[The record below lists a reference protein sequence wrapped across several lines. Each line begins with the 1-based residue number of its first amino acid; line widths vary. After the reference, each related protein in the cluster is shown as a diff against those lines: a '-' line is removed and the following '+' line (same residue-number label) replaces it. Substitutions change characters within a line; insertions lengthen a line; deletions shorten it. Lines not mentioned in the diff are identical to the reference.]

1 MFKNYLKIAFRN
13 LLRNKLFSTLNI
25 MGLVIGMVA
34 CLLILQYVQL
44 ETSYDSFHNNV
55 EQMYRVRCDD
65 YQNGQLAAENAKNYM
80 SVGKLMTQDYS
91 EVLNSMVIFQKRQ
104 AMLAYIKGNKRF
116 KDKDLYFVADN
127 FFEFFSFNLI
137 QGNPQ
142 EALKAPKCVVLTEK
156 MAKKY
161 FGNENPMG
169 KTLELNGQENFRV
182 TGVVQNPPV
191 NSHLQ
196 FNFLLSI
203 HDVLKEY
210 KEKKREWTW
219 TNFHVYVRLKSGTQP
234 EKVEAKL
241 PAIAQKHIKH
251 ANTVKM
257 HLQPLQDIHLNG
269 YSSELSPAGDAQA
282 IYLLLVIAL
291 FILVIAWINYVNL
304 ATARATDRAREVGI
318 RKVVGAYR
326 RQLIV
331 QFMGEAFLI
340 NLLAG
345 AFTVLFSDLLL
356 PVFERFTGKEL
367 SFSLWQQPA
376 FWIIFGGMF
385 VLGVLFSGLYPA
397 FVLSGFKPVT
407 VLKGKI
413 IRSRQGVVLR
423 KGLTLFQFT
432 ASIIL
437 IGGTILV
444 YKQLNFMRNQDL
456 GLNISQTLIIEAPRN
471 EDSTLQVRYNSFRQK
486 VKQLA
491 QVKSFVSSSSI
502 PSEGFSAGVTGVK
515 LKGQRGD
522 GFLQS
527 VTWIDEQYIPAYEMK
542 ILAGRNFAANANA
555 ENAKQV
561 IINEASAKKFGY
573 SPKDILGKKVTGYGL
588 NGVRAFTIIGVVRD
602 FNQLSLKKATGPAV
616 MHYNK
621 NPMDYYSVK
630 VSAANVQQTIAAIK
644 KGYLESFPKN
654 TFEYYFLDSA
664 FDAQYKADE
673 RFGEMFALFSGL
685 AILVAC
691 LGLFGLASFTLL
703 QRTKEMGIRKVLGAS
718 IDSLMILLLKD
729 FLKPIVLA
737 GLLALPLLYWGGTEW
752 LKNYAY
758 RLSVGWWLFI
768 LPLLVVVFIAL
779 LTVGFQTLKATR
791 NNPVDSL
798 RYE

>member
-13 LLRNKLFSTLNI
+13 LLRNKLFSALNI
-25 MGLVIGMVA
+25 LGLVIGMVA

-44 ETSYDSFHNNV
+44 ETSYDAFHKDVENV
-55 EQMYRVRCDD
+55 YRVRCND
-65 YQNGQLAAENAKNYM
+65 YQNDRLVAENAKNYM
-80 SVGKLMTQDYS
+80 SVGKIMAQDYP
-91 EVLNSMVIFQKRQ
+91 EVRNSVVIFQRRQ
-104 AMLAYIKGNKRF
+104 AMLAYQKGNKRF

-127 FFEFFSFNLI
+127 FFDFFSFNLL
-137 QGNPQ
+137 QGNPKKV
-142 EALKAPKCVVLTEK
+142 LKAPKSVVLTEK
-156 MAKKY
+156 MAEKY
-161 FGNENPMG
+161 FGNENPIG
-169 KTLELNGQENFRV
+169 KTLELNGKESFTV

-210 KEKKREWTW
+210 KEKDREWTW
-219 TNFHVYVRLKSGTQP
+219 TNFHVYVTLKPGMKP

-241 PAIAQKHIKH
+241 PALVQKNIKH

-257 HLQPLQDIHLNG
+257 RLQPLQDIHLNG
-269 YSSELSPAGDAQA
+269 YKSELSPSGDAQS
-282 IYLLLVIAL
+282 IYLLLTIAL

-326 RQLIV
+326 QQLIV
-331 QFMGEAFLI
+331 QFLGEAFLI

-345 AFTVLFSDLLL
+345 ALTILFSDLLM
-356 PVFERFTGKEL
+356 PVFERFTGKDL
-367 SFSLWQQPA
+367 PFNLWQQPS
-376 FWIIFGGMF
+376 FWFIFGGMF

-413 IRSRQGVVLR
+413 IRSRQGIVLR
-423 KGLTLFQFT
+423 KGLTLFQFM

-437 IGGTILV
+437 IGGTLFV
-444 YKQLNFMRNQDL
+444 YQQLSFMRNKDL
-456 GLNISQTLIIEAPRN
+456 GLNISQTLIVEAPRN
-471 EDSTLQVRYNSFRQK
+471 GDSTLQVRYNSFKQK
-486 VKQLA
+486 VQQLA
-491 QVKSFVSSSSI
+491 QVKSFVGSSSI

-522 GFLQS
+522 GSLQS
-527 VTWIDEQYIPAYEMK
+527 VTWIDEKYIPAYEMK
-542 ILAGRNFAANANA
+542 IIAGRNFAANATA
-555 ENAKQV
+555 ENEKNV
-561 IINEASAKKFGY
+561 IINESSAKLFGY
-573 SPKDILGKKVTGYGL
+573 RPQDILGKQVTGYGL
-588 NGVRAFTIIGVVRD
+588 NGIKAFTIVGVVKD
-602 FNQLSLKKATGPAV
+602 FNQLSLKKSTGAAV

-621 NPMDYYSVK
+621 DAMDYYSIK
-630 VSAANVQQTIAAIK
+630 VSVANMQQTIATIK
-644 KGYLESFPKN
+644 KEYLEMFPKN
-654 TFEYYFLDSA
+654 TFEYYFLDAA

-758 RLSVGWWLFI
+758 RMPVSWWLFV
-768 LPLLVVVFIAL
+768 LPLLMVVLVAL

-791 NNPVDSL
+791 HNPVEAL

>member
-1 MFKNYLKIAFRN
+1 
-13 LLRNKLFSTLNI
+13 
-25 MGLVIGMVA
+25 
-34 CLLILQYVQL
+34 
-44 ETSYDSFHNNV
+44 
-55 EQMYRVRCDD
+55 
-65 YQNGQLAAENAKNYM
+65 
-80 SVGKLMTQDYS
+80 
-91 EVLNSMVIFQKRQ
+91 
-104 AMLAYIKGNKRF
+104 
-116 KDKDLYFVADN
+116 
-127 FFEFFSFNLI
+127 
-137 QGNPQ
+137 
-142 EALKAPKCVVLTEK
+142 
-156 MAKKY
+156 
-161 FGNENPMG
+161 
-169 KTLELNGQENFRV
+169 
-182 TGVVQNPPV
+182 
-191 NSHLQ
+191 
-196 FNFLLSI
+196 
-203 HDVLKEY
+203 
-210 KEKKREWTW
+210 
-219 TNFHVYVRLKSGTQP
+219 
-234 EKVEAKL
+234 
-241 PAIAQKHIKH
+241 
-251 ANTVKM
+251 
-257 HLQPLQDIHLNG
+257 
-269 YSSELSPAGDAQA
+269 
-282 IYLLLVIAL
+282 
-291 FILVIAWINYVNL
+291 
-304 ATARATDRAREVGI
+304 
-318 RKVVGAYR
+318 
-326 RQLIV
+326 
-331 QFMGEAFLI
+331 
-340 NLLAG
+340 LAG
-345 AFTVLFSDLLL
+345 AFTVLFSDLLM

-367 SFSLWQQPA
+367 SFDLWQQPS
-376 FWIIFGGMF
+376 FWLIFGGMF

-423 KGLTLFQFT
+423 KGLTLFQFM

-437 IGGTILV
+437 IGGTLLV

-456 GLNISQTLIIEAPRN
+456 GLNISQTLIVEAPRN
-471 EDSTLQVRYNSFRQK
+471 GDSTLQVRYNSFRQK

-522 GFLQS
+522 GSLQS

-542 ILAGRNFAANANA
+542 ILAGQNFSVNTNT
-555 ENAKQV
+555 ENEKKV
-561 IINEASAKKFGY
+561 IINEASARTFGY
-573 SPKDILGKKVTGYGL
+573 SPQDILGKQVVGYGL
-588 NGVRAFTIIGVVRD
+588 NGVKAFTIIGVVRD
-602 FNQLSLKKATGPAV
+602 FNQLSLKKTTGPAV

-621 NPMDYYSVK
+621 NPMDYYSIK
-630 VSAANVQQTIAAIK
+630 ISAANVQQTIASIK
-644 KGYLESFPKN
+644 KDYLELFPKN

-737 GLLALPLLYWGGTEW
+737 GLLALPLLYWGGTAW

-758 RLSVGWWLFI
+758 RLSVGWWLFV
-768 LPLLVVVFIAL
+768 LPLLAVILVAL

-791 NNPVDSL
+791 HNPIDSL